1 MVGIT
6 AYGGYV
12 PRLRLQRKAAASANA
27 WLAPNLMGKA
37 KGERSMANWD
47 EDAITMAVEAA
58 RDALG
63 PEDDRS
69 HINACIFATTTAP
82 FADRLNAGIVAAA
95 LTLEPT
101 VGASDMTGSQKV
113 GVSALSTALSAVNG
127 APKTANV
134 NVLVTAADRRR
145 SRAASAAELDNGDA
159 AAAFVIG
166 NKDTLADWIGGAVS
180 TVDFVDHFRG
190 EHEEFDYAW
199 EERWIRDEGFA
210 KIVPPVVERALAS
223 AKLKADAVDV
233 FILPSTFKGVA
244 ESIAKKL
251 GVKAEAV
258 RDNLSANVGEA
269 GCAHALVMF
278 AHALE
283 TAKAGQVI
291 VVAQFG
297 QGCEV
302 NIFRTTKL
310 VETWKPQRGVS
321 GWLADRKEETNYM
334 KWLVFNNLVE
344 WEKGMRAEKDNK
356 TALTTLYRNNDMI
369 LGLVGGR
376 CKETGTVQFPRTRIS
391 VNPNNPAVDT
401 QEPYK
406 FADKSATILTWSAD
420 NLTYAMSPPNHYG
433 MMVFEGGGRI
443 FMDVT
448 DVEPGDIDSGTP
460 VRMVFRVKEWDDRR
474 GFTRYFWK
482 AAPDRRKIA
491 AGASAKVA
499 AE

>member
-12 PRLRLQRKAAASANA
+12 PRLRLQRSAAAKANA
-27 WLAPNLMGKA
+27 WLNPGLMGKA

-63 PEDDRS
+63 PSDDRS
-69 HINACIFATTTAP
+69 HINALIFATTTGA
-82 FADRLNAGIVAAA
+82 FSDRLNAGIVSAA

-101 VGASDMTGSQKV
+101 AGASDVTGSQRAGLV
-113 GVSALSTALSAVNG
+113 ALSTALATVNG
-127 APKTANV
+127 APTNANV
-134 NVLVTAADRRR
+134 NVLVAAADRRR
-145 SRAASAAELDNGDA
+145 ARAASSQELDFGDA
-159 AAAFVIG
+159 AAAFVVG
-166 NKDTLADWIGGAVS
+166 AKDTLADWIGGA
-180 TVDFVDHFRG
+180 TATTDFVDHFRG
-190 EHEEFDYAW
+190 AGEDFDYNW

-210 KIVPPVVERALAS
+210 KIVPPVVERALKS
-223 AKLKADAVDV
+223 AKLKPEEVDV

-251 GVKAEAV
+251 KMKPEAV
-258 RDNLSANVGEA
+258 RDNLASQLGEA

-283 TAKAGQVI
+283 TAKPGQVF

-302 NIFRTTKL
+302 NVFRTTDRIT
-310 VETWKPQRGVS
+310 TWKPERGIS
-321 GWLADRKEETNYM
+321 GWLADGKPETNYM
-334 KWLVFNNLVE
+334 KWLVFNGLVE

-376 CKETGTVQFPRTRIS
+376 CTETGTVQFPRTRIS
-391 VNPNNPAVDT
+391 VNPNNAAVDT
-401 QEPYK
+401 QVPYK
-406 FADKSATILTWSAD
+406 FAEKPASILSWSAD

-443 FMDVT
+443 FMDIT
-448 DVEPGDIDSGTP
+448 DVDPGDVDSGTP
-460 VRMVFRVKEWDDRR
+460 VRMTFRVKEWDDRR

-482 AAPDRRKIA
+482 AQPDTRRIA
-491 AGASAKVA
+491 GMKAA

>member
-12 PRLRLQRKAAASANA
+12 PRLRLQRSAAARANA
-27 WLAPNLMGKA
+27 WLNPGLMGKA
-37 KGERSMANWD
+37 KGERAMANWD

-63 PEDDRS
+63 PSDDRS
-69 HINACIFATTTAP
+69 HINAVIFATTTGA
-82 FADRLNAGIVAAA
+82 FSDRLNAGIVAAA
-95 LTLEPT
+95 LTLEPS
-101 VGASDMTGSQKV
+101 VGASDVTGSQKA
-113 GVSALSTALSAVNG
+113 GVTALSTALSAVAG
-127 APKTANV
+127 APAGV
-134 NVLVTAADRRR
+134 NVLVAAADKRRA
-145 SRAASAAELDNGDA
+145 RAASSQELDFGDA
-159 AAAFVIG
+159 AAAFVVG
-166 NKDTLADWIGGAVS
+166 AKDTLADWIGGAV
-180 TVDFVDHFRG
+180 TTADFVDHFRG
-190 EHEEFDYAW
+190 AGEEFDYAW

-210 KIVPPVVERALAS
+210 KLVPPTVERALKS
-223 AKLKADAVDV
+223 ANLKPEDVDV

-244 ESIAKKL
+244 ESVAKKL
-251 GVKAEAV
+251 KLKPDSV
-258 RDNLSANVGEA
+258 RDNLAAQVGEA
-269 GCAHALVMF
+269 GCAHALVML

-302 NIFRTTKL
+302 NVFRTTKL
-310 VETWKPQRGVS
+310 VETWTPQRGVS

-334 KWLVFNNLVE
+334 KWLVFNGLVE
-344 WEKGMRAEKDNK
+344 WERGMRAEKDNK

-376 CKETGTVQFPRTRIS
+376 CTETGTVQFPRSRIS
-391 VNPNNPAVDT
+391 VNPNNPTVDT

-406 FADKSATILTWSAD
+406 FADRPAAVLTWSAD
-420 NLTYAMSPPNHYG
+420 HLTYSMSPPNHYG

-443 FMDVT
+443 FMDIT
-448 DVEPGDIDSGTP
+448 DVEPGDVDSGTP
-460 VRMVFRVKEWDDRR
+460 VRMTFRIKEWDDRR

-482 AAPDRRKIA
+482 AAPDRRRIA
-491 AGASAKVA
+491 SAGAKAA

>member
-12 PRLRLQRKAAASANA
+12 PRLRLQRSAAAKANA
-27 WLAPNLMGKA
+27 WLNPGLMGKS
-37 KGERSMANWD
+37 KGERAMANWD

-63 PEDDRS
+63 PGDDRS
-69 HINACIFATTTAP
+69 HINALIFATTTGAYS
-82 FADRLNAGIVAAA
+82 DRLNAGIVAAA
-95 LTLEPT
+95 LTLEKS
-101 VGASDMTGSQKV
+101 VGASDVTGSQKA
-113 GVSALSTALSAVNG
+113 GVTALSTALSSAQG
-127 APKTANV
+127 APDA
-134 NVLVTAADRRR
+134 NVLVCASDKRRA
-145 SRAASAAELDNGDA
+145 RAASTQELEFGDA
-159 AAAFVIG
+159 AAAFVVG
-166 NKDTLADWIGGAVS
+166 SRDTLADWIGGAVE

-190 EHEEFDYAW
+190 AGEEFDYSW

-210 KIVPPVVERALAS
+210 KIVPPVIERALKS
-223 AKLKADAVDV
+223 AGLKPEEVDA
-233 FILPSTFKGVA
+233 FILPSTFKGVP
-244 ESIAKKL
+244 ESVAKRLKI
-251 GVKAEAV
+251 KPEAV
-258 RDNLSANVGEA
+258 RDTLSGQLGEA

-278 AHALE
+278 ALALE
-283 TAKAGQVI
+283 TAKPGQVI

-302 NIFRTTKL
+302 NIFRTTDR
-310 VETWKPQRGVS
+310 VTSFKPERGVS

-334 KWLVFNNLVE
+334 KWLVFNGLVD

-356 TALTTLYRNNDMI
+356 TALTTLYRNNDQI

-391 VNPNNPAVDT
+391 VNPNNPTVDT

-406 FADKSATILTWSAD
+406 FAERPASILTWSAD
-420 NLTYAMSPPNHYG
+420 SLTYALNPPNHYG

-443 FMDVT
+443 FMDIT
-448 DVEPGDIDSGTP
+448 DVDPGEIDSGTP
-460 VRMVFRVKEWDDRR
+460 VRMVFRVKEWDERR

-482 AAPDRRKIA
+482 AQPDRRRMSA
-491 AGASAKVA
+491 ARQA